1 VITADLAGKRT
12 LVTGAASGIGLAT
25 AELFAR
31 CGARVAMN
39 DLAGN
44 PALDEQVRRLTGEGL
59 DVVAVPGNVGEADA
73 AEAMVRAA
81 IAELG
86 GLDHLINNAGTP
98 ATKRPIPP
106 SDLDA
111 LTDELWDTL
120 LAVNLLGPFRCARA
134 AAPAL
139 KESRGA
145 IVNTASIAGMIGAG
159 SSTAYA
165 ATKAALINLTK
176 ALARGL
182 APEVRVNAVAPG
194 MLDSGWECRW
204 NAEER
209 ETKRQQVPLGRIGAP
224 VDFAGAML
232 YLAADATYVT
242 GQTLVVDGGL
252 TL

>member
-1 VITADLAGKRT
+1 MITADLVGKRT

-31 CGARVAMN
+31 CGARVALN

-44 PALDEQVRRLTGEGL
+44 PALDEQVARLSADGF
-59 DVVAVPGNVGEADA
+59 DVFAAPGNVADG
-73 AEAMVRAA
+73 AEVMVTAA
-81 IAELG
+81 IDRLG

-98 ATKRPIPP
+98 ATRQPIPP

-111 LTDELWDTL
+111 LTDEIWDTL
-120 LAVNLLGPFRCARA
+120 LSVNLLGPFRCSRA

-139 KESRGA
+139 KKSRGA
-145 IVNTASIAGMIGAG
+145 IVNTASIAGIIGAG
-159 SSTAYA
+159 SSSAYA
-165 ATKAALINLTK
+165 ATKAGLINLTK

-194 MLDSGWECRW
+194 MLDSGWECKW
-204 NAEER
+204 DPAER
-209 ETKRQQVPLGRIGAP
+209 EAKRQEVPLKRVGEPA
-224 VDFAGAML
+224 DFAGAML
-232 YLAADATYVT
+232 YLAADAAYVT
-242 GQTLVVDGGL
+242 GHTLVVDGGL

>member
-1 VITADLAGKRT
+1 MITADLVGKRT

-31 CGARVAMN
+31 CGARVALN
-39 DLAGN
+39 DLVGN
-44 PALDEQVRRLTGEGL
+44 RVLDEQVARLSADGF
-59 DVVAVPGNVGEADA
+59 DVFAAPGNVADG
-73 AEAMVRAA
+73 AEAMVTAA
-81 IAELG
+81 IDRLG

-98 ATKRPIPP
+98 ATRQPIPP

-111 LTDELWDTL
+111 LTDELWDRL
-120 LAVNLLGPFRCARA
+120 LSVNLLGPFRCARA

-139 KESRGA
+139 KKSRGA
-145 IVNTASIAGMIGAG
+145 IVNTASIAGIIGAG
-159 SSTAYA
+159 SSSAYA
-165 ATKAALINLTK
+165 ATKAGLINLTK

-204 NAEER
+204 DPADR
-209 ETKRQQVPLGRIGAP
+209 EAKRRDVPLQRIGEPA
-224 VDFAGAML
+224 DFAGAML
-232 YLAADATYVT
+232 YLAADAAYVT
-242 GQTLVVDGGL
+242 GHTLVVDGGY

>member
-1 VITADLAGKRT
+1 MISVDLDGRRT

-39 DLAGN
+39 DLEGN
-44 PALDEQVRRLTGEGL
+44 PALDDQVARLKGEGL
-59 DVVAVPGNVGEADA
+59 NVLAVPGIIGDTAPTET
-73 AEAMVRAA
+73 MVNKA
-81 IAELG
+81 IDDLG

-111 LTDELWDTL
+111 LTDEFWDKL
-120 LAVNLLGPFRCARA
+120 LTVNLLGPFRCARA

-145 IVNTASIAGMIGAG
+145 IVNTASIAGIIGAG
-159 SSTAYA
+159 SSTPYA
-165 ATKAALINLTK
+165 ATKAGLINLTK

-194 MLDSGWECRW
+194 MLDSGWECEW
-204 NAEER
+204 VPDDR
-209 ETKRQQVPLGRIGAP
+209 ETKRREVPLQRIGEPA
-224 VDFAGAML
+224 DFAGAML

-242 GQTLVVDGGL
+242 GHTLVIDGGL
-252 TL
+252 SL

>member
-1 VITADLAGKRT
+1 VITADLGGKRT

-39 DLAGN
+39 DLEGN
-44 PALDEQVRRLTGEGL
+44 PALDAEVKRLTADGL
-59 DVVAVPGNVGEADA
+59 DVVAAPGNVGETAG

-98 ATKRPIPP
+98 ATRQPIPP

-120 LAVNLLGPFRCARA
+120 LSVNLLGPFRCARA

-165 ATKAALINLTK
+165 ATKAGLINLTK

-182 APEVRVNAVAPG
+182 APDVRVNAVAPG
-194 MLDSGWECRW
+194 MLDSGWECQW
-204 NAEER
+204 NPADR
-209 ETKRQQVPLGRIGAP
+209 ETKRQAVLLKRIGEPA
-224 VDFAGAML
+224 DFAGAML
-232 YLAADATYVT
+232 FLAADAPYIT
-242 GQTLVVDGGL
+242 GHTLVVDGGL

>member
-1 VITADLAGKRT
+1 MITADLTGKRT

-31 CGARVAMN
+31 SGARVAMN

-44 PALDEQVRRLTGEGL
+44 PALDREVARLSAEGL
-59 DVVAVPGNVGEADA
+59 DVVAAPGNAASE
-73 AEAMVRAA
+73 AEAIVKAA
-81 IAELG
+81 IDELG

-98 ATKRPIPP
+98 ATKKPIPP

-111 LTDELWDTL
+111 LTDELWEKL
-120 LAVNLLGPFRCARA
+120 LTVNLLGPFRCSRA

-139 KESRGA
+139 KKSRGA
-145 IVNTASIAGMIGAG
+145 IVNTASIAGIIGAG

-165 ATKAALINLTK
+165 ATKAAIINLTK

-194 MLDSGWECRW
+194 MLDSGWECKW
-204 NAEER
+204 DPDDR
-209 ETKRQQVPLGRIGAP
+209 EAKRQQVLLKRVGEPK
-224 VDFAGAML
+224 DFASAML
-232 YLAADATYVT
+232 YLAADASYVT

-252 TL
+252 SL

>member
-1 VITADLAGKRT
+1 MITADLVGKRT

-31 CGARVAMN
+31 CGARVALN
-39 DLAGN
+39 DLVGN
-44 PALDEQVRRLTGEGL
+44 RVLDEQVARLSADGF
-59 DVVAVPGNVGEADA
+59 DVFAAPGNVADG
-73 AEAMVRAA
+73 AEDMVSAA
-81 IAELG
+81 IDRLG

-98 ATKRPIPP
+98 ATRQPIPP

-111 LTDELWDTL
+111 LTDELWDRL
-120 LAVNLLGPFRCARA
+120 LSVNLLGPFRCARA

-139 KESRGA
+139 KKSRGA
-145 IVNTASIAGMIGAG
+145 IVNTASIAGIIGAG
-159 SSTAYA
+159 SSSAYA
-165 ATKAALINLTK
+165 ATKAGLINLTK

-204 NAEER
+204 DPADR
-209 ETKRQQVPLGRIGAP
+209 EAKRRDVPLQRIGEPA
-224 VDFAGAML
+224 DFAGAML
-232 YLAADATYVT
+232 YLAADAAYVT
-242 GQTLVVDGGL
+242 GHTLVVDGGY

>member
-1 VITADLAGKRT
+1 MITADLVGKRT

-31 CGARVAMN
+31 CGARVALN
-39 DLAGN
+39 DLVGN
-44 PALDEQVRRLTGEGL
+44 RVLDEQVARLSADGF
-59 DVVAVPGNVGEADA
+59 DVFAAPGNVADG
-73 AEAMVRAA
+73 AEVMVTAA
-81 IAELG
+81 IDRLG

-98 ATKRPIPP
+98 ATRQPIPP

-111 LTDELWDTL
+111 LTDELWDRL
-120 LAVNLLGPFRCARA
+120 LSVNLLGPFRCARA

-139 KESRGA
+139 KKSRGA
-145 IVNTASIAGMIGAG
+145 IVNTASIAGIIGAG
-159 SSTAYA
+159 SSSAYA
-165 ATKAALINLTK
+165 ATKAGLINLTK

-204 NAEER
+204 DPADR
-209 ETKRQQVPLGRIGAP
+209 EVKRRDVPLQRIGEPA
-224 VDFAGAML
+224 DFAGAML
-232 YLAADATYVT
+232 YLAADAAYVT
-242 GQTLVVDGGL
+242 GHTLVVDGGY

>member
-1 VITADLAGKRT
+1 MITADLAGKRT

-44 PALDEQVRRLTGEGL
+44 PALEEQVKRLTSEGL
-59 DVVAVPGNVGEADA
+59 DVIAAPGNV
-73 AEAMVRAA
+73 AEAESAETMVRDA
-81 IAELG
+81 IAALG

-98 ATKRPIPP
+98 ATRQPIPP

-111 LTDELWDTL
+111 LTDELWDKL
-120 LAVNLLGPFRCARA
+120 LSVNLLGPFRCARA

-139 KESRGA
+139 RKSRGA

-165 ATKAALINLTK
+165 ATKAGLINLTK

-194 MLDSGWECRW
+194 MLDSGWDCQW
-204 NAEER
+204 DPADR
-209 ETKRQQVPLGRIGAP
+209 EQKRQGVPLQRIGEPA
-224 VDFAGAML
+224 DFAGAML
-232 YLAADATYVT
+232 YLAADAAYVT
-242 GQTLVVDGGL
+242 GHTLVVDGGY

>member
-1 VITADLAGKRT
+1 MITADLVGRRT

-39 DLAGN
+39 DLEGN
-44 PALDEQVRRLTGEGL
+44 PALDAEIKRLTAAGF
-59 DVVAVPGNVGEADA
+59 DVLAAPGNVGDA
-73 AEAMVRAA
+73 AGAQAMVEAA
-81 IAELG
+81 IDALG

-98 ATKRPIPP
+98 ATKQPIPP
-106 SDLDA
+106 QDLDA
-111 LTDELWDTL
+111 LTEELWERL
-120 LAVNLLGPFRCARA
+120 LSVNLLGPFRCAKA

-139 KESRGA
+139 KKSRGA
-145 IVNTASIAGMIGAG
+145 IVNTASIAGIVGAG

-165 ATKAALINLTK
+165 ATKAGLINLTK

-194 MLDSGWECRW
+194 MLDSNWECKW
-204 NAEER
+204 APGER
-209 ETKRQQVPLGRIGAP
+209 DAKLQGVLLERIGEPA
-224 VDFAGAML
+224 DFAGAML

-242 GQTLVVDGGL
+242 GQTIVVDGGL
-252 TL
+252 SL